1 MTKDIKTLTK
11 LIQKILDIQSVTDSD
26 FIVNPKDKL
35 DSLSVV
41 RLILAIEEKY
51 NVSLN
56 IDFFSKP
63 KTISD
68 ILMAI
73 SDDT

>member
-11 LIQKILDIQSVTDSD
+11 VIQKTLDIQLVIDND
-26 FIVNPKDKL
+26 FIVNPRDKL

-41 RLILAIEEKY
+41 RLILAIEEEY

-56 IDFFSKP
+56 IDFFSQP

-68 ILMAI
+68 IIIAI

>member
-1 MTKDIKTLTK
+1 MTKNIKTLTK
-11 LIQKILDIQSVTDSD
+11 LIQKILDIQLDIDND
-26 FIVNPKDKL
+26 FVVNPRDKL
-35 DSLSVV
+35 DSLSIV

-68 ILMAI
+68 IMMAI
-73 SDDT
+73 SDET

>member
-1 MTKDIKTLTK
+1 MTKNIKTLTK
-11 LIQKILDIQSVTDSD
+11 LIQKILDIQSVIDND
-26 FIVNPKDKL
+26 FVVNPRDKL
-35 DSLSVV
+35 DSLSIV

-68 ILMAI
+68 IMMAI